1 MSHRPELLP
10 ERFVLPEVRAE
21 ERVPWDEVPGPAFV
35 IDEGRMRRNLAIIAE
50 VQRQSGAQIILAFKG
65 FANWP
70 LFGLFREMGITGAT
84 ASSLNEVILASEEF
98 GGEVHTYAP
107 AYSDGEFSE
116 ILRRSDHIVFNSLN
130 QHARFAE
137 QIEKARAEGKKIHI
151 GLRINPEYA
160 EVETDLYNPA
170 GTFSRLGIV
179 RRAFDRLPDGVDGLH
194 FHSLCEKN
202 SDTLERTLQVIEQNW
217 GEVLQNEAITWVNFG
232 GGHLMTRS
240 DYDTR
245 LLIKLV
251 QEFSQKYGVQVIL
264 EPGSAFAWDCG
275 WLISSVLDI
284 VDNGKK
290 TAILDVS
297 FSAHMPDVLEMP
309 YRPRVLGASDPVSE
323 HREASEDAHN
333 LCALGGTT
341 CLAGDFIGE
350 YAFETPLKIG
360 DRVLFNDMIHYT
372 TVKTTFF
379 NGVRHPRIVLW
390 KENGELVTL
399 ADFGYEQFRAKLG
412 FKEADWHSDF
422 PKP

>member
-1 MSHRPELLP
+1 MNHRSDLLP
-10 ERFVLPEVRAE
+10 ENFVLPEVRAE
-21 ERVPWDEVPGPAFV
+21 ESVPWAKVPSPAFV
-35 IDEGRMRRNLAIIAE
+35 IDEGRIRRNLALIAE
-50 VQRQSGAQIILAFKG
+50 VQRQSGAEIILAFKG

-70 LFGLFREMGITGAT
+70 LFGLFREMGIKGAT

-107 AYSDGEFSE
+107 AYSDGEFPE
-116 ILRRSDHIVFNSLN
+116 ILHRSDHIVFNSLA

-137 QIEKARAEGKKIHI
+137 QIKNTRAEGKKIHI

-179 RRAFDRLPDGVDGLH
+179 RRVFKELPEGVDGLH

-202 SDTLERTLQVIEQNW
+202 SDTLERTLKVIEENW
-217 GEVLQNEAITWVNFG
+217 GDVLQNEAITWVNFG

-251 QEFSQKYGVQVIL
+251 KEFSQKYGVQVIL

-275 WLISSVLDI
+275 WLVSNVLDI

-309 YRPRVLGASDPVSE
+309 YRPRVLGASEPE
-323 HREASEDAHN
+323 NGQTEN
-333 LCALGGTT
+333 LYLLGGTT
-341 CLAGDFIGE
+341 CLAGDFISE
-350 YAFETPLKIG
+350 YAFEKSLSVG
-360 DRVLFNDMIHYT
+360 DRVVFNDMIHYT

-390 KENGELVTL
+390 KEDGSMQTL